1 MVTFPSPGKPG
12 SAHHRRHTAL
22 SASRE
27 HRCTGVCFSTAR
39 PSPQPGESTR
49 NGHWCSGSLRRS
61 PGVAR
66 ANTGVPGDLELRH
79 HALLH
84 TCPSSTASPEQG
96 SCPRSEGHSWWG
108 QEEGTALPRTPAQ
121 AAATH
126 LRSCRTHRLKRKR
139 ALILSRN
146 THNSLKSPNDTE
158 AARAA
163 WSPQCQKTAATR
175 HTRHGGR
182 RPRRADGS
190 RPWGDKGPGGSGNS
204 GRLLCCSEGGRRVL
218 SGPGLG
224 AAAPQD
230 TRETCLAEECGA
242 GGAAAGTPPSLR
254 TAPGLRVGPSGGT
267 GGRWERRE
275 WASALPPSH
284 SPALLPPGI
293 LKGIDMERVAG
304 SSSWNVLDPGTQ
316 NRSSWSCVWRSHKE
330 GTPGP
335 PGGLRGR

>member
-1 MVTFPSPGKPG
+1 MTQKLQEQPGALSVRG
-12 SAHHRRHTAL
+12 SA
-22 SASRE
+22 
-27 HRCTGVCFSTAR
+27 
-39 PSPQPGESTR
+39 
-49 NGHWCSGSLRRS
+49 
-61 PGVAR
+61 
-66 ANTGVPGDLELRH
+66 
-79 HALLH
+79 
-84 TCPSSTASPEQG
+84 
-96 SCPRSEGHSWWG
+96 
-108 QEEGTALPRTPAQ
+108 
-121 AAATH
+121 
-126 LRSCRTHRLKRKR
+126 
-139 ALILSRN
+139 
-146 THNSLKSPNDTE
+146 
-158 AARAA
+158 
-163 WSPQCQKTAATR
+163 AATR

-230 TRETCLAEECGA
+230 TCETCLAEECGA